1 MRNKDL
7 CRRDLN
13 QRTEGRALARWGDLE
28 MGAGMD
34 QRSHPV
40 EHCRGTIEGIFTIS
54 INCLSRYEALETTE
68 NQPIDVQGQRCYPSR
83 VNCRISEGHLRGVC
97 RELIRA
103 GRPVSHRALRQVL
116 HERFGAT
123 GKTARVLRVWR
134 EESALLAAATKPRND
149 RPPPEPAL
157 PIDIRQLQERLK
169 QAEAHAAEQ
178 SARAEVAELR
188 EQAHQDRWFLEID
201 QLREQLRAQ
210 PNYAREVR
218 TLQSTV
224 TRLTVE
230 LAALRAGLAGAPAA
244 GEGPGP

>member
-1 MRNKDL
+1 MHI
-7 CRRDLN
+7 CYIN
-13 QRTEGRALARWGDLE
+13 QLFDSLSSPGDSP
-28 MGAGMD
+28 D
-34 QRSHPV
+34 QPV
-40 EHCRGTIEGIFTIS
+40 DS
-54 INCLSRYEALETTE
+54 
-68 NQPIDVQGQRCYPSR
+68 QGQQCYPWR
-83 VNCRISEGHLRGVC
+83 VNCRISEGQLRGVC

-134 EESALLAAATKPRND
+134 EESALLAAATKPPNE
-149 RPPPEPAL
+149 RPPPVPAL
-157 PIDIRQLQERLK
+157 PTDVQELQDRLK

>member
-1 MRNKDL
+1 M
-7 CRRDLN
+7 
-13 QRTEGRALARWGDLE
+13 EGGKTRELT
-28 MGAGMD
+28 
-34 QRSHPV
+34 SV
-40 EHCRGTIEGIFTIS
+40 EHRRGTIERIFPIY
-54 INCLSRYEALETTE
+54 INCLPRYEALETAH
-68 NQPIDVQGQRCYPSR
+68 NQHIDAQGQQCYPWR
-83 VNCRISEGHLRGVC
+83 VNCRISEVHLRGVC

-134 EESALLAAATKPRND
+134 EESARLAAAAKPPID
-149 RPPPEPAL
+149 RPPPMPAL
-157 PIDIRQLQERLK
+157 PIDVQQLQERLK

-188 EQAHQDRWFLEID
+188 EQSHQDRWFLEID

-218 TLQSTV
+218 SLQSTV

-230 LAALRAGLAGAPAA
+230 NAALRAGLAGDAAP
-244 GEGPGP
+244 GEGPAP

>member
-1 MRNKDL
+1 
-7 CRRDLN
+7 
-13 QRTEGRALARWGDLE
+13 
-28 MGAGMD
+28 
-34 QRSHPV
+34 
-40 EHCRGTIEGIFTIS
+40 
-54 INCLSRYEALETTE
+54 
-68 NQPIDVQGQRCYPSR
+68 
-83 VNCRISEGHLRGVC
+83 
-97 RELIRA
+97 
-103 GRPVSHRALRQVL
+103 VL

-218 TLQSTV
+218 TLRPSGLGSPARQRQGRALAHERC
-224 TRLTVE
+224 RLKSQKWD
-230 LAALRAGLAGAPAA
+230 LAASLIAQFAA
-244 GEGPGP
+244 S